1 MSKCQCNHC
10 QCNAAKPSLP
20 KNMTD
25 TEKYTRKFEQQTV
38 TRFYIL
44 TINIIDRDKNI
55 FTVTDENGNEVD
67 INWVTDIWC
76 KAKHVETI
84 EKKDDLIVLKYW

>member
-1 MSKCQCNHC
+1 
-10 QCNAAKPSLP
+10 
-20 KNMTD
+20 MTD